1 MKTIIALRNRQLGDR
16 HFDHAA
22 EIDPGLLE
30 GDLLDYW
37 LDRKWAMETL
47 DRRSLY
53 QLFPAFSGCT
63 HRQELAPNELAR
75 YGVVE

>member
-1 MKTIIALRNRQLGDR
+1 MSLICLGHRQLGDR
-16 HFDHAA
+16 HFDHGA

-37 LDRKWAMETL
+37 LDRKWCMESL

-53 QLFPAFSGCT
+53 QLFPVFSGCT
-63 HRQELAPNELAR
+63 HPQELAPNELAI
-75 YGVVE
+75 YGVGE